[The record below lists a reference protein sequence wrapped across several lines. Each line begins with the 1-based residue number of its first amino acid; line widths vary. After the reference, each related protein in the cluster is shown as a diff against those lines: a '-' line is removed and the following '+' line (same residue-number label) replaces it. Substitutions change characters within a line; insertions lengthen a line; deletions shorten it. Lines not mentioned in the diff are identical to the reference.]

1 MKYRYWINRKS
12 FERLASGL
20 FSIELRR
27 NEGTSDEGKF
37 LLV

>member
-20 FSIELRR
+20 FSIELRH
-27 NEGTSDEGKF
+27 EGTSDEGKF